1 MGNEIK
7 VTMRKLVE
15 LVPYE
20 NNPRDNSKAVNAVAE
35 SIREFGF
42 KNPIIVDKGD
52 VIVAGHTRY
61 KAAEK
66 LGLDEVPVIVA
77 DDLSDEQV
85 KAFRLADNKTA
96 ELAEWNFDL
105 LETELAGI
113 SEIDMSAFG
122 FDIDV
127 DSDEA
132 ETTEDNYSE
141 PDDLPEIAKLGGC
154 YSLGNHKLI
163 VGDSTKEETIA
174 QLCEREVDLLVT
186 DPPYNV
192 DYTEKSKWLM
202 NSGLDKTTDELKKIR
217 DKQNIANDK
226 MTANEFVEFLARSFI
241 AASARI
247 KKGGAFYIWYAS
259 TVSKE
264 IFEALELSKLPVR
277 QQLIWVKNQLV
288 FGRQDYHWKHEP
300 CVYGWKEGAA
310 HYFINDHTLTTLLED
325 NQSIDTMKKKELQSL
340 LWAIMEY
347 LPTTTIEEKRPSAN
361 VLHPTMKPVPLI
373 GRLIKNSSRK
383 GEIVLDPFGGSGT
396 TLIACEQLGRSCR
409 MVELDEHYANV
420 IIDRWQK
427 LTGEKAKEI
436 NVN

>member
-1 MGNEIK
+1 MENEIK
-7 VTMRKLVE
+7 VTMRKLAE

-20 NNPRDNSKAVNAVAE
+20 NNPRDNSKAVEAVAE
-35 SIREFGF
+35 SIKEFGF

-105 LETELAGI
+105 LETELADI
-113 SEIDMSAFG
+113 SKIDMSAFG
-122 FDIDV
+122 FDIEAEP
-127 DSDEA
+127 DEA
-132 ETTEDNYSE
+132 EATEDNYTE

-174 QLCEREVDLLVT
+174 QLCEQDADLLIT

-192 DYTEKSKWLM
+192 
-202 NSGLDKTTDELKKIR
+202 GLGWHMRPSEAKQLHRRTDGLVIE
-217 DKQNIANDK
+217 NDNMK
-226 MTANEFVEFLARSFI
+226 DDEFLEFLVASFS
-241 AASARI
+241 AAKPHI
-247 KKGGAFYIWYAS
+247 KSGGAFYIWHAH
-259 TVSKE
+259 TESKAFFTAAE
-264 IFEALELSKLPVR
+264 IAGLEVR
-277 QQLIWVKNQLV
+277 QPLVWVKSIFAL
-288 FGRQDYHWKHEP
+288 GRQDYQWQHEP
-300 CVYGWKEGAA
+300 CLYGWKEGAA
-310 HYFINDHTLTTLLED
+310 HYFIDDRKQSTVFEDGRPNIARMSKAEMRELLENIYED
-325 NQSIDTMKKKELQSL
+325 KTSTTVIHEKK
-340 LWAIMEY
+340 
-347 LPTTTIEEKRPSAN
+347 PSVN
-361 VLHPTMKPVPLI
+361 ELHPTMKPVPLI

-396 TLIACEQLGRSCR
+396 TMIACEQLGRSCR

>member
-35 SIREFGF
+35 SIKEFGF
-42 KNPIIVDKGD
+42 KNPIIVDKNGC
-52 VIVAGHTRY
+52 IVAGHTRL

-122 FDIDV
+122 FDIDA

-132 ETTEDNYSE
+132 EATEDNYSE
-141 PDDLPEIAKLGGC
+141 PDDLPEIAKLGGY

-163 VGDSTKEETIA
+163 VGDSTKEEILA
-174 QLCEREVDLLVT
+174 QLCEQEADLLIT

-192 DYTEKSKWLM
+192 
-202 NSGLDKTTDELKKIR
+202 GLGWHMRPSEAKQLHRRTDGLVIE
-217 DKQNIANDK
+217 NDS
-226 MTANEFVEFLARSFI
+226 MDDASFLAFLVQAFE
-241 AASARI
+241 AA
-247 KKGGAFYIWYAS
+247 KENLKPGGAFYVWHADTQALNFRQAAAQAGI
-259 TVSKE
+259 E
-264 IFEALELSKLPVR
+264 IR
-277 QQLIWVKNQLV
+277 QNLIWAKSV
-288 FGRQDYHWKHEP
+288 FALGRQDYQWQHEP
-300 CVYGWKEGAA
+300 CLYGWKEGAA
-310 HYFINDHTLTTLLED
+310 HYFIDDRKQSTVFEDGRPNIARMSKAEMRELLENIYED
-325 NQSIDTMKKKELQSL
+325 KTSTTVIHEKK
-340 LWAIMEY
+340 
-347 LPTTTIEEKRPSAN
+347 PSVN
-361 VLHPTMKPVPLI
+361 ELHPTMKPVPLI

-396 TLIACEQLGRSCR
+396 TMIACEQLGRSCR

>member
-1 MGNEIK
+1 MGNGIK
-7 VTMRKLVE
+7 VTMRKLTE

-35 SIREFGF
+35 SIKEFGF

-122 FDIDV
+122 FDIDA
-127 DSDEA
+127 DSDEEEA
-132 ETTEDNYSE
+132 TEDNYSE

-174 QLCEREVDLLVT
+174 QLCEQDADLLIT

-192 DYTEKSKWLM
+192 
-202 NSGLDKTTDELKKIR
+202 GLGWHMRPSEAKQLHRRTDGLVIE
-217 DKQNIANDK
+217 NDDMK
-226 MTANEFVEFLARSFI
+226 DDEFLAFLTASFLAAKPHIKRGGSFYIWHAHTESKNFFI
-241 AASARI
+241 AAEQA
-247 KKGGAFYIWYAS
+247 G
-259 TVSKE
+259 
-264 IFEALELSKLPVR
+264 LEVR
-277 QQLIWVKNQLV
+277 QPLVWVKSIFAL
-288 FGRQDYHWKHEP
+288 GRQDYQWQHEP
-300 CVYGWKEGAA
+300 CLYGWKEGAA
-310 HYFINDHTLTTLLED
+310 HYFIDDRKQSTVFEDGRPNIARMSKAEMRELLENIYAD
-325 NQSIDTMKKKELQSL
+325 KTSTTVIHEKK
-340 LWAIMEY
+340 
-347 LPTTTIEEKRPSAN
+347 PSVN
-361 VLHPTMKPVPLI
+361 ELHPTMKPVPLI

>member
-1 MGNEIK
+1 MENEIK
-7 VTMRKLVE
+7 VTMRKLAE

-20 NNPRDNSKAVNAVAE
+20 NNPRDNSKAVDAVAE
-35 SIREFGF
+35 SIKEFGF

-66 LGLDEVPVIVA
+66 LGLDEVPAIVA
-77 DDLSDEQV
+77 DDLSDEQI

-122 FDIDV
+122 FDIETEP
-127 DSDEA
+127 DEA
-132 ETTEDNYSE
+132 EATEDNYTE

-174 QLCEREVDLLVT
+174 QLCERDADLLIT
-186 DPPYNV
+186 DPPYNL
-192 DYTEKSKWLM
+192 DYE
-202 NSGLDKTTDELKKIR
+202 GKTKARLKIE
-217 DKQNIANDK
+217 NDNMK
-226 MTANEFVEFLARSFI
+226 DDEFLEFLVASFS
-241 AASARI
+241 AAKSHI
-247 KKGGAFYIWYAS
+247 KSGGAFYIWHAS
-259 TVSKE
+259 TENKAFFTAAE
-264 IFEALELSKLPVR
+264 KAGLEVR
-277 QQLIWVKNQLV
+277 QSLVWVKSIFAL
-288 FGRQDYHWKHEP
+288 GRQDYQWQHEP
-300 CVYGWKEGAA
+300 CLYGWKEGAA
-310 HYFINDHTLTTLLED
+310 HYFIDDRKQSTVFEDGRPNIARMSKTEMRELLENIYED
-325 NQSIDTMKKKELQSL
+325 KTSTTVIHEKK
-340 LWAIMEY
+340 
-347 LPTTTIEEKRPSAN
+347 PSVN
-361 VLHPTMKPVPLI
+361 ELHPTMKPVPLI